1 MRSCLLEVHHM
12 RIEYALELPLMKNQ
26 QMVEACLP
34 HTPQE
39 ALTDRIGSG
48 SVIRC
53 FKNLNS
59 TRCRR
64 TSETGP
70 KFTLVITDQILWC
83 LPIWRGFS

>member
-1 MRSCLLEVHHM
+1 MRSCLIEV
-12 RIEYALELPLMKNQ
+12 RYILIEDALELSLMKDQ
-26 QMVEACLP
+26 QMVEAFLP

-39 ALTDRIGSG
+39 ALADRIGSG

-59 TRCRR
+59 TGCRH

-70 KFTLVITDQILWC
+70 KFTIVITDQVLWC
-83 LPIWRGFS
+83 LPIRRGLS